1 LVINATFSNI
11 SAISWQP
18 VLVVKEYPERTID
31 HGPTSEDDGDSIDV
45 VLPPPKMSLTVS
57 SQDEVQ
63 LTMSKTC
70 LEVLQNLGK
79 VM

>member
-1 LVINATFSNI
+1 MNDDL
-11 SAISWQP
+11 P
-18 VLVVKEYPERTID
+18 P
-31 HGPTSEDDGDSIDV
+31 PPSEDDGDSIDV

-57 SQDEVQ
+57 SHDEMQ